1 MAIAWIASFLVA
13 AIPTAIYVALIRW
26 CDRYEKEPGGL
37 LAAAFLWGAAPA
49 ILLALG
55 GESLLDPSSG
65 GALTDLTTDL
75 ISASLVAPVVEEIAK
90 GLALV
95 LIFWFFRDEFDGV
108 LDGIIYGALVG
119 FGFGMTEDMFYLASQ
134 FMEEGWEGFGMLA
147 FFRIVVFGLNHAF
160 FTGFVG
166 AGLGYA
172 RITRSKFARVI
183 VPILGLLAGIVFH
196 ALHNLG
202 ATLTDASIL
211 AIGISLVSNAGG
223 VLIIVLILVLSLR
236 QEKRW
241 LTEELRPEIGVLI
254 SADEY
259 NTAISP
265 RLRLKARAQA
275 ARKHGLKRGRQ
286 VRQFY
291 YMLSE
296 LAIRL
301 RRYRNGRASKK
312 DLKAIP
318 KLREKIAL
326 LRPQIAV

>member
-1 MAIAWIASFLVA
+1 MAIAWIVSFLAA

-26 CDRYEKEPGGL
+26 CDRYEKEPSGL

-65 GALTDLTTDL
+65 GAVTDLATDI
-75 ISASLVAPVVEEIAK
+75 ISSSLVAPVVEEIAK
-90 GLALV
+90 GVALL
-95 LIFWFFRDEFDGV
+95 LILWLFRDEFDGV

-119 FGFGMTEDMFYLASQ
+119 FGFGMTEDFFYLADQ
-134 FMEEGWEGFGMLA
+134 FMTEGWAGFGMLA
-147 FFRIVVFGLNHAF
+147 FLRTIVFGLNHAF
-160 FTGFVG
+160 FTAFAG

-172 RITRSKFARVI
+172 RVARSKIAKVI
-183 VPILGLLAGIVFH
+183 VPILGLLAGIGFH

-202 ATLTDASIL
+202 ATLTGASLL

-236 QEKRW
+236 QEKGW
-241 LTEELRPEIGVLI
+241 LTEELRPEIGVLL
-254 SADEY
+254 SVDEY
-259 NTAISP
+259 NTALSP
-265 RLRLKARAQA
+265 RLRMKARAQA
-275 ARKHGLKRGRQ
+275 ARKRGLKGGRA

-291 YMLSE
+291 HLLSE

-301 RRYRNGRASKK
+301 RRYRQGRASAK

-326 LRPQIAV
+326 LRPQITL